1 MGPRLKGRA
10 ALVTGA
16 TSGLGRAIAAAF
28 ADEGAHVVLSGR
40 DQDRGAAAVAAIRA
54 AGGTAD
60 FVAAD
65 LGAGAAAA
73 RALAGAA
80 SDALGRID
88 VLVNNAGVFPF
99 APTVEVDEETYDSV
113 FAVNV
118 KAAFFLTASVV
129 PGMIQ
134 RGSGIVLNVGSNIAF
149 FAVPQGALY
158 SASKVALHA
167 LTTAWAAEFGPHG
180 VRVNAL
186 APGLVATEGIG
197 GASETLDAIAQRS
210 PARRHGTAEE
220 VAQAATYLASDESR
234 YVHGTVLTIDGGY
247 SAVATA

>member
-1 MGPRLKGRA
+1 MAARLKGRT

-28 ADEGAHVVLSGR
+28 AGEGAQVVLSGR
-40 DQDRGAAAVAAIRA
+40 DQVRGTAAVAEIRA
-54 AGGTAD
+54 AGGAAR

-65 LGAGAAAA
+65 LSEGAAAA
-73 RALAGAA
+73 RTLATAA
-80 SDALGRID
+80 GDALGRID
-88 VLVNNAGVFPF
+88 VLVNNAGLFPF
-99 APTVEVDEETYDSV
+99 APTVEVDEQTYDSV

-118 KAAFFLTASVV
+118 KAAFFLTAAVV

-134 RGSGIVLNVGSNIAF
+134 HGSGIVLNIGSNIAF
-149 FAVPQGALY
+149 FGVAQGALY

-197 GASETLDAIAQRS
+197 GASETLDAIARRS
-210 PARRHGTAEE
+210 PAGRPGTAEE
-220 VAQAATYLASDESR
+220 VAQAAIYLASDDSR
-234 YVHGTVLTIDGGY
+234 YIHGTVLTIDGGY
-247 SAVATA
+247 SAVATG